1 MELRVNIQD
10 VRSSG
15 TDQRDLSWGGN
26 EQKDQ
31 TIQQTK
37 QIKEKDGFIAKGLFV
52 NLGRSVISQ
61 ATSRVGTYTG
71 NYMLQNNLN
80 NITSVLTAVGAV
92 LTLNPLAISMVVLSN
107 VSTALDYG
115 VKLTQSNIEA
125 EGLARLTGT
134 ANINRSRASGNR
146 I

>member
-1 MELRVNIQD
+1 MELKVNIQD
-10 VRSSG
+10 ARSYAP
-15 TDQRDLSWGGN
+15 DQRDLSWGGN
-26 EQKDQ
+26 QQKDQ
-31 TIQQTK
+31 TIQQTQ
-37 QIKEKDGFIAKGLFV
+37 QIKEKDGLIAKGLFV

-61 ATSRVGTYTG
+61 ATSRIGTYTG
-71 NYMLQNNLN
+71 DYMLQNNLN

-92 LTLNPLAISMVVLSN
+92 LTGNPLAISMVALST
-107 VSTALDYG
+107 VSTAIDYG

-125 EGLARLTGT
+125 EALARLTGT